1 MGAHQEEPP
10 VDTGTP
16 PDDDRRKFLAA
27 CGRFAVV
34 TPPALTLLLSTSL
47 NSKAIAHSGG
57 RGDHDHDDHDHRNH
71 RGDEDL
77 WDSFEKWLEK
87 LF

>member
-1 MGAHQEEPP
+1 MAAHQEEPP
-10 VDTGTP
+10 VGTGTP

-57 RGDHDHDDHDHRNH
+57 RGDHDHDDHDHRDH